1 MRLAIARTIYQDKKI
16 LILDDPISALDNEV
30 SNFIINQL
38 ICGLWKGKTLLIV
51 THSPALAKKADKIFY
66 FENGNLSREGSRE
79 ELRDIFQ
86 ELFGE
91 SVAESAQNEAQISD
105 EEPEIQ
111 TRLKADTALSTISR
125 KSCLEGMNE
134 LYEHNKK
141 EFEAKVNK
149 FQKGGASIEQSANF
163 TGKNILANK
172 TVIPKPAE
180 FDTSIHV

>member
-1 MRLAIARTIYQDKKI
+1 MRLAIARTIYQDRKT

-66 FENGNLSREGSRE
+66 FENGGLSREGNRE
-79 ELRDIFQ
+79 ELKDVFQ
-86 ELFGE
+86 EIFGE
-91 SVAESAQNEAQISD
+91 TETGTETVDSELQIESR
-105 EEPEIQ
+105 P
-111 TRLKADTALSTISR
+111 KADTSLSTVSR
-125 KSCLEGMNE
+125 KSCLDGMNE
-134 LYEHNKK
+134 LYEKNKRD
-141 EFEAKVNK
+141 FEAKVNNFK
-149 FQKGGASIEQSANF
+149 KTEESENQAVQF

-180 FDTSIHV
+180 FNSSIHVQPY